1 MRTALYVSVPLI
13 CICNHTVHDLHRIN
27 NTDVAQEQMNS
38 ISTVLASYTE
48 AIPEWVLGARIYHRF
63 RRLRGLSIYLPSLMR
78 HALPC
83 FWPHYCPLVE
93 TLAYSIS

>member
-27 NTDVAQEQMNS
+27 NTDVAREQMNS

-48 AIPEWVLGARIYHRF
+48 AIPEWLLGARIYRYHRF
-63 RRLRGLSIYLPSLMR
+63 RRLRGLSKVSTYL
-78 HALPC
+78 A
-83 FWPHYCPLVE
+83 
-93 TLAYSIS
+93 